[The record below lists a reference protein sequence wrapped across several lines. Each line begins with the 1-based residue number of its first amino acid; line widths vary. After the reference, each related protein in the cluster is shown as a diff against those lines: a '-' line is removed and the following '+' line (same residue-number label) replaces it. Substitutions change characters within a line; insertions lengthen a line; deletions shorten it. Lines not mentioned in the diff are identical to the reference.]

1 MRVRLRDLAEG
12 LGLSVMAVSKALRD
26 APDIGVATKARVL
39 AEAAKRGY
47 WPNEAA
53 RSLRVKQSGLVG
65 LLLPDLASE
74 EGAMVSGSLAEAAQE
89 AGIALLV
96 GVARSG
102 KEEAEQVR
110 AMMGRGAEA
119 IFFLPRI
126 STEHRSAVLEVV
138 GRAGLPLIFFKRYP
152 ADVDGGKGKVSW
164 VVRDMGGAANLVLDH
179 LHDLGHRKVAYLGG
193 HPAARSSAAHLRGM
207 EEGVAARGM
216 VMLGGVQM
224 VGLEAEGGE
233 AEMKKILGKKERP
246 TAVVCMNDAIAAGA
260 SRALLAAGVSVGG
273 EVSVTGVGDG
283 ALACYGPVPM
293 TTVCFPSLGRVGFS
307 LWQKVRDGKGEMKP
321 EIVKGE
327 LVVRASTGK
336 VGE

>member
-1 MRVRLRDLAEG
+1 VRVRLRDLAEG

-39 AEAAKRGY
+39 AEAAKQGY

-102 KEEAEQVR
+102 KEEAVQVR

-126 STEHRSAVLEVV
+126 STEHRSLAAEVV
-138 GRAGLPLIFFKRYP
+138 NRAGCPLIFFKRYP
-152 ADVDGGKGKVSW
+152 ADMVGGKGRVSW
-164 VVRDMGGAANLVLDH
+164 VVRDMRGAADLVLDY
-179 LHDLGHRKVAYLGG
+179 LYDLGHRKVAYLGG
-193 HPAARSSAAHLRGM
+193 HSAARSSAEHLRGM
-207 EEGVAARGM
+207 EEGTAARGM
-216 VMLGGVQM
+216 VILGGTQM

-233 AEMKKILGKKERP
+233 AEMKKILNKKERP
-246 TAVVCMNDAIAAGA
+246 TAVVCMNDTIAAGA

-283 ALACYGPVPM
+283 VLARYGVVPL
-293 TTVCFPSLGRVGFS
+293 TTVRFPSLGRIGFS
-307 LWQKVRDGKGEMKP
+307 LWQKVREGKGEMKP
-321 EIVKGE
+321 EIVEGE
-327 LVVRASTGK
+327 LVVRESTG
-336 VGE
+336 EA